1 MNKIFKLLAITL
13 FLSGAQNSWAI
24 ENMKQPVESR
34 SENNFLFRLLQLDK
48 LITTQAIDLDEPSHL
63 TVNII
68 KESSPDHLMIADAG
82 GTRLITKGKN
92 KEILSKKT
100 TNDNTKPEVRKKV
113 ATVFKEMVVTEK
125 FEADSHYTSPSTR
138 LTRAEIE
145 TQNAQTTEEVLKF
158 QPSLQ
163 IRQRYV
169 GDPNGVLGIRGADMF
184 STARNM
190 VFADGLPIHNHLQ
203 GTWNGAPRW
212 SLVGPNEIDAV
223 DIVYG
228 PFSAEYSSNS
238 IGGVVNLKTRMP
250 RKREMYVESSLFI
263 QPYEKYG
270 HKGTF
275 IGNRQYVSVGDR
287 FFDKISVFAAYNR
300 LEAEGQPQSY
310 FIDNT
315 GLGSG
320 GGNPAVTGGIR
331 ETSSRGVPSVVYG
344 DSGPEKVTTDLMKFK
359 AGYDINHSL
368 KAIFTAAYE
377 NRVRSQRNPQNYLR
391 KSDGSRHWSGNASMA
406 DGTNFKAAQSWG
418 NSVFKVSEDKRQTL
432 QLGLN
437 LKGALTDDITHA
449 LIGQNWFIDTTTSHF
464 NVLKDTRASSKKNPS
479 DPTTSNNGQIDDYKR
494 FSWFNHDI
502 KLSNQKLFGT
512 EKLGFVGGYH
522 FDEYKLKYR
531 QYDID
536 DYANMS
542 RGSVRAN
549 KNNQGQTNTH
559 AFFAQTAYRFLPG
572 WDLTTGIR
580 QEYWSATNGVVS
592 GTHVKDRHLNP
603 TTPKFSIGYQP
614 NRWKFRYSWART
626 HRFPV
631 ISELYQTLSTPTS
644 ITQSNALL
652 KAENGMHHNFMI
664 EYGIPKGYLRLN
676 IFRDD
681 IKNAIN
687 RVQTISGVLTTRATQ
702 NIGTTSTTGVEFIYN
717 QKRILRSKFDFMLNF
732 TWMDAK
738 IESGPMVNFL
748 GNNVN
753 LSGKKI
759 IRLPHY
765 RLNFFSTY
773 HITQA
778 WDFNLGGRFTS
789 DSFNDID
796 NGDKGKQHVMGAQ
809 SDFFFLDLK
818 TNYRFKLRNGVK
830 SRISAGIT
838 NVNNMQ
844 AYVFHPYPQ
853 RTFLLEAAF
862 SF

>member
-1 MNKIFKLLAITL
+1 MKFLIFSLL
-13 FLSGAQNSWAI
+13 FSWASYSWA
-24 ENMKQPVESR
+24 NESIDQAEK
-34 SENNFLFRLLQLDK
+34 SSSGDNFLTRLFQLNKKPTGKNINQDK
-48 LITTQAIDLDEPSHL
+48 SSHL
-63 TVNII
+63 SANILK
-68 KESSPDHLMIADAG
+68 KEASAPLMIAAAG
-82 GTRLITKGKN
+82 GTGLTIEGKN
-92 KEILSKKT
+92 KGISSKKP
-100 TNDNTKPEVRKKV
+100 TKNNKKSV
-113 ATVFKEMVVTEK
+113 SNKKIATVFDEMVVTDS

-138 LTRAEIE
+138 LTRKEIE
-145 TQNAQTTEEVLKF
+145 LQNAQTTEEVLKF

-190 VFADGLPIHNHLQ
+190 VYADGLPIHNHLQ

-212 SLVGPNEIDAV
+212 SLVGPNEIDKV
-223 DIVYG
+223 DVVYG

-250 RKREMYVESSLFI
+250 RKREMYIESSLFI
-263 QPYEKYG
+263 QPYKKYG

-275 IGNRQYVSVGDR
+275 IGNRQYVSAGDR

-320 GGNPAVTGGIR
+320 GGNPVVTGGIR
-331 ETSSRGVPSVVYG
+331 ETSSRGVPSVIYG

-359 AGYDINHSL
+359 TGIDLTHSL

-377 NRVRSQRNPQNYLR
+377 NRVRSQNKPQNYLR
-391 KSDGSRHWSGNASMA
+391 KSDGSHHWSGDASMA
-406 DGTNFKAAQSWG
+406 DGTNFNAAKSWG
-418 NSVFKVSEDKRQTL
+418 NSVFKVSQDKRETL
-432 QLGLN
+432 QLGIN

-464 NVLKDTRASSKKNPS
+464 NVLKDRRASSKANPN
-479 DPTTSNNGQIDDYKR
+479 DPATANNGQIDDYKR

-536 DYANMS
+536 DYANMT
-542 RGSVRAN
+542 RGSVRAS
-549 KNNQGQTNTH
+549 KNNQGQTTTH

-572 WDLTTGIR
+572 WDITTGIR
-580 QEYWSATNGVVS
+580 QEFWSATDGMVS
-592 GTHVKDRHLNP
+592 GTQVKDRHLSP

-614 NRWKFRYSWART
+614 NKWKFRYSWART

-631 ISELYQTLSTPTS
+631 ISELYQTLSSPTS

-652 KAENGMHHNFMI
+652 KAENGMHHNLMI
-664 EYGIPKGYLRLN
+664 EYAIPKGYLRVN

-687 RVQTISGVLTTRATQ
+687 RVQTVSGLLTTRATQ

-717 QKRILRSKFDFMLNF
+717 QKRIARTPIDFMLNF

-738 IESGPMVNFL
+738 IENGPTVSFL

-796 NGDKGKQHVMGAQ
+796 NGDKGKQHVFGAQ

-818 TNYRFKLRNGVK
+818 TNYRYKFKNGIK

-844 AYVFHPYPQ
+844 AYVHHPYPQ
-853 RTFLLEAAF
+853 RTFLVEAAF
-862 SF
+862 AF

>member
-1 MNKIFKLLAITL
+1 MLKSILHFSFLFFIFAPNIWAA
-13 FLSGAQNSWAI
+13 SQINNSD
-24 ENMKQPVESR
+24 
-34 SENNFLFRLLQLDK
+34 NNFFQFLHLNK
-48 LITTQAIDLDEPSHL
+48 LITKKST
-63 TVNII
+63 
-68 KESSPDHLMIADAG
+68 SSYLMIADAG
-82 GTRLITKGKN
+82 KDQITQKKN
-92 KEILSKKT
+92 KKIAPKKT
-100 TNDNTKPEVRKKV
+100 TKQKKQV
-113 ATVFKEMVVTEK
+113 ATVFKEMVVTQK
-125 FEADSHYTSPSTR
+125 IEADSHYTSPSTR

-190 VFADGLPIHNHLQ
+190 VYADGLPIHNHLQ

-212 SLVGPNEIDAV
+212 SLVGPNEIDVV
-223 DIVYG
+223 DVVYG

-250 RKREMYVESSLFI
+250 RKQEIYVESSLFV
-263 QPYEKYG
+263 QPYKKYG
-270 HKGTF
+270 HKETF
-275 IGNRQYVSVGDR
+275 IGNRQYISAGNR
-287 FFDKISVFAAYNR
+287 FFDKISVFASYNR
-300 LEAEGQPQSY
+300 LEAEGQPQTY

-320 GGNPAVTGGIR
+320 GGNPVVTGGIR
-331 ETSSRGVPSVVYG
+331 ETSSRGVPSVIYG

-359 AGYDINHSL
+359 AGIDLTNSL

-391 KSDGSRHWSGNASMA
+391 KSDGTHHWSGDASMA
-406 DGTNFKAAQSWG
+406 DGTNFNAAKSWG
-418 NSVFKVSEDKRQTL
+418 NSVFKVSEDKRETL
-432 QLGLN
+432 QLGINLN
-437 LKGALTDDITHA
+437 GALTDDITTA
-449 LIGQNWFIDTTTSHF
+449 LIGHNWFIDTTTSHF
-464 NVLKDTRASSKKNPS
+464 NVLKDRRYTSKANPR
-479 DPTTSNNGQIDDYKR
+479 DPNTKNNGQVDDYKN
-494 FSWFNHDI
+494 FAWFNHDI
-502 KLSNQKLFGT
+502 KLTNQKLFGYDQ
-512 EKLGFVGGYH
+512 LGFIGGFH
-522 FDEYKLKYR
+522 FDDYKLKYR
-531 QYDID
+531 QYNISN
-536 DYANMS
+536 YTNLT
-542 RGSVRAN
+542 RGTLKSS
-549 KNNQGQTNTH
+549 KNNQGQTSTY
-559 AFFAQTAYRFLPG
+559 ALFAQGAYRFAPG
-572 WDLTTGIR
+572 WDLTAGIR
-580 QEYWSATNGVVS
+580 QEWWSATDGMVA
-592 GTHVKDRHLNP
+592 GTSVADRHESP

-614 NRWKFRYSWART
+614 NNWKFRYSWART

-631 ISELYQTLSTPTS
+631 ISELYQTLSSPTS

-652 KAENGMHHNFMI
+652 KPENGMHHNFMI
-664 EYGIPKGYLRLN
+664 EYGIPKGFVRVN

-687 RVQTISGVLTTRATQ
+687 RVQTISGLLTTRATQ
-702 NIGTTSTTGVEFIYN
+702 NIGTTSTTGLEFIYN
-717 QKRILRSKFDFMLNF
+717 QKRIARTPIDFMLNF

-738 IESGPMVNFL
+738 IENGPTVSFL
-748 GNNVN
+748 GSNVN

-778 WDFNLGGRFTS
+778 WDFNIGGRFTS
-789 DSFNDID
+789 DSFNDLD
-796 NGDKGKQHVMGAQ
+796 NGDKGKQHVFGAQ

-818 TNYRFKLRNGVK
+818 TNYRYKFKNGIK
-830 SRISAGIT
+830 TRLSAGIT

-844 AYVFHPYPQ
+844 AYVHHPYPQ
-853 RTFLLEAAF
+853 RTFLVEAAF